1 MMLKPL
7 MGCNGPLVWTDT
19 QLPTAALREGYP
31 TGSRTTRSRQILAGP
46 DYHPPGVLSVVDLMA
61 PAGSQPS
68 PRQYIGAIRPSRLA
82 AVANQRLADL

>member
-31 TGSRTTRSRQILAGP
+31 TGSRTTRSRQILAEPDSPTRCALGRRFDGP
-46 DYHPPGVLSVVDLMA
+46 SGIAALPKAIYRCYSA
-61 PAGSQPS
+61 KSARRRRQPTF
-68 PRQYIGAIRPSRLA
+68 GWF
-82 AVANQRLADL
+82 